1 MKDNAVKSEIDKN
14 NELCRSAVRVV
25 VTLAKLAEHGM
36 LEEIYKFFVYNTIV
50 YFLFI
55 FIGGSTPKFD
65 AFVRDTKVGQWSEQY
80 NIYQAELENKEFG
93 VGHGDTMDLS

>member
-1 MKDNAVKSEIDKN
+1 M
-14 NELCRSAVRVV
+14 
-25 VTLAKLAEHGM
+25 
-36 LEEIYKFFVYNTIV
+36 
-50 YFLFI
+50 FI
-55 FIGGSTPKFD
+55 FYLYLFIGGSTPKFD